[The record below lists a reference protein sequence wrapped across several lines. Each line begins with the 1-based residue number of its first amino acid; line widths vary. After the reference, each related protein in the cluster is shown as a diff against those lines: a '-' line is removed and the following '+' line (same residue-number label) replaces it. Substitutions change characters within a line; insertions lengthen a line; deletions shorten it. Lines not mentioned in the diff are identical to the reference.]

1 MYAKN
6 REDWNKV
13 KLFNETKRCEKITC
27 VRRVDIKAHEK
38 KKWQI
43 SFALLFMKQVTGI
56 HYHSK
61 GKWRGQDLTL
71 QLGKSS

>member
-38 KKWQI
+38 KIQKIANFFRPLIHETSHRDTLSQQGQ
-43 SFALLFMKQVTGI
+43 MKRAGLNAAV
-56 HYHSK
+56 
-61 GKWRGQDLTL
+61 R
-71 QLGKSS
+71 